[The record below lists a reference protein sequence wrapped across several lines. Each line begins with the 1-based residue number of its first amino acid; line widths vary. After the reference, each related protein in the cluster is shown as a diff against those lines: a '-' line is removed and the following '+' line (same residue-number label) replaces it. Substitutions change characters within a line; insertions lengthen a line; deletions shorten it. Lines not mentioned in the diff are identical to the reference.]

1 MNNLK
6 KYLGLMM
13 NSMKLYIDKAIE
25 KVNTSINRVK
35 DNIPSDIDFNTTNRK
50 LQLTSQNG
58 EKLGEGVILP
68 SSDWSGNVDL
78 SEYAKLT
85 DINNKEDKISVNVKI
100 FGAKGDGTTDD
111 INAIKNAIT
120 YAKNNNLSR
129 ICFTEG
135 VYKVSQS
142 IEIPNNICVYVSGMC
157 RINSSITDGAILNFT
172 VDSEDN
178 IKNVYLVNGEGKL
191 YVHSD
196 AGRNSQYV
204 VGVKI
209 SGTNYCNVH
218 LINTTMNNCYI
229 GLQIESRNVWNIT
242 VENCIFF
249 YNTWGYFYGQN
260 PSHTSGSVNAGERI
274 CFKDCVFTQN
284 LIDNTYFGLTWSQ
297 TNYHNCSFDMS
308 NCVFFIPRNSTWGWD
323 AGSLKISCSQCHFEG
338 IGANISDIVNYDKEK
353 GIFYMDG
360 SPYATILSIED
371 STFAIT
377 AKYPLFYCKE
387 ESNVSNVII
396 LRNIFNIPSTDTP
409 IEYPFLSKNC
419 NIVYSDLMYRGEPST
434 IDDITNVL
442 MRSLVPSIDSILNPN
457 PMFENLEIK
466 EYANTATSTIGNF
479 TVEESTAVNKVE
491 VVDNKTYSNNGK
503 KMVITFDTTYSN
515 QWNATFSII
524 GKDMI
529 RVNGGEIIVAQ
540 PLVTA
545 LSRGDATTVDRKV
558 NINIIEY
565 DEDKQKITNNYIRMV
580 SKKNSEN
587 VQMLLGVPIK
597 LNRQTRF
604 ISYNITITNGL
615 KNNIYPTRTLEGI
628 FIYKLN

>member
-1 MNNLK
+1 
-6 KYLGLMM
+6 
-13 NSMKLYIDKAIE
+13 
-25 KVNTSINRVK
+25 
-35 DNIPSDIDFNTTNRK
+35 
-50 LQLTSQNG
+50 
-58 EKLGEGVILP
+58 
-68 SSDWSGNVDL
+68 
-78 SEYAKLT
+78 
-85 DINNKEDKISVNVKI
+85 
-100 FGAKGDGTTDD
+100 
-111 INAIKNAIT
+111 
-120 YAKNNNLSR
+120 
-129 ICFTEG
+129 
-135 VYKVSQS
+135 
-142 IEIPNNICVYVSGMC
+142 
-157 RINSSITDGAILNFT
+157 
-172 VDSEDN
+172 
-178 IKNVYLVNGEGKL
+178 
-191 YVHSD
+191 
-196 AGRNSQYV
+196 
-204 VGVKI
+204 
-209 SGTNYCNVH
+209 
-218 LINTTMNNCYI
+218 
-229 GLQIESRNVWNIT
+229 
-242 VENCIFF
+242 
-249 YNTWGYFYGQN
+249 
-260 PSHTSGSVNAGERI
+260 
-274 CFKDCVFTQN
+274 
-284 LIDNTYFGLTWSQ
+284 
-297 TNYHNCSFDMS
+297 
-308 NCVFFIPRNSTWGWD
+308 
-323 AGSLKISCSQCHFEG
+323 
-338 IGANISDIVNYDKEK
+338 
-353 GIFYMDG
+353 
-360 SPYATILSIED
+360 
-371 STFAIT
+371 
-377 AKYPLFYCKE
+377 
-387 ESNVSNVII
+387 
-396 LRNIFNIPSTDTP
+396 
-409 IEYPFLSKNC
+409 
-419 NIVYSDLMYRGEPST
+419 MYRGEPST